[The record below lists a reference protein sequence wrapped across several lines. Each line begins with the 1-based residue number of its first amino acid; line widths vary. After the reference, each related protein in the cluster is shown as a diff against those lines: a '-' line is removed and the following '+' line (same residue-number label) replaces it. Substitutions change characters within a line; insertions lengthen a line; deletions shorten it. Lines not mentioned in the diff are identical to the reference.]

1 MSSCAIALAFNTLGL
16 TFGAAGYVLLV
27 VLHIFNMALAVL
39 SAYVHNV
46 RLQVLEFYGK
56 FYDGE
61 GRLFAPLGQRT
72 KNVRFG

>member
-1 MSSCAIALAFNTLGL
+1 M
-16 TFGAAGYVLLV
+16 LLV

-72 KNVRFG
+72 KNVSFG